1 MQNEIL
7 INYYSGSIAID
18 IVRRKIIIDTISYS
32 FTDVIDF
39 TFRDNSYVEKTAG
52 SATTKTDNGNA
63 IGRVLVGGMLFGGVG
78 AAVGGMTASTETTFD
93 LGKEATIASYA
104 VEVTINDFHNPFI
117 HLDFGNDI
125 SSVRLFCAYLKI
137 ILYRNSSINNRYG
150 IYQKLHDIRTYYD
163 EGLMTSEEYE
173 REVDYIKSNEVN
185 PIKEDTERIK
195 TEIEEARRI
204 KEYEEKKT
212 KIEYYLSYGN
222 KEDAESEG
230 LLSERKI
237 LKGYQ
242 IDSLVTIKETGE
254 SAVITGITT
263 DDLFVCKA
271 NDKYLYLK
279 YGDFL

>member
-7 INYYSGSIAID
+7 INYYSGSIVID
-18 IVRRKIIIDTISYS
+18 IVHRKIIIDTIPYS

-39 TFRDNSYVEKTAG
+39 TFRDNSYVEKTAV

-63 IGRVLVGGMLFGGVG
+63 IGRALVGGMLFGGVG
-78 AAVGGMTASTETTFD
+78 AAVGGMTAATETTFD
-93 LGKEATIASYA
+93 LGKETTIARYA
-104 VEVTINDFHNPFI
+104 VEVTMNDFHAPLI
-117 HLDFGNDI
+117 HLNFGNDI

-137 ILYRNSSINNRYG
+137 ILYKNSSINNRYG

-173 REVDYIKSNEVN
+173 REVDYIKLNDVN

-212 KIEYYLSYGN
+212 KIEYYLSCGN